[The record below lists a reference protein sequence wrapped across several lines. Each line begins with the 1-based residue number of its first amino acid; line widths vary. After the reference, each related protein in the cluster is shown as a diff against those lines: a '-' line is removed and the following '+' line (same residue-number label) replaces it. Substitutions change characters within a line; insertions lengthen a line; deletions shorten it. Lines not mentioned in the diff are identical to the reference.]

1 MNDLTLDESAN
12 PRKVAAL
19 ALAGRG
25 FYIVAVQKGEK
36 RPDKLLAPDGF
47 KNATRDAEVIAGWF
61 DAKPACNVGVACGPE
76 YGLAVV
82 DVDVKNGARGMET
95 LRGLE
100 IAVPTLTAGTPSG
113 GLHLYFKHP
122 GGKLPATLDGID
134 IKGADGGGYVLAPDS
149 ALSEEFARAND
160 CSAGA
165 YTWRD
170 PEIPVAEFPP
180 ALLKQLRTASAP
192 ARAPATGPVA
202 SITIPEGRRHNRLKE
217 LGAIYRGKGLQPD
230 EIECLL
236 WDHARRYFEPPFNL
250 DNPDDVREVE
260 AIVRWYGGKPA
271 TDEER
276 QPLTVLSTADLIAR
290 AAEVSDLLLL
300 DPPLPEAGN
309 LMIYGPTGSGKS
321 HLAIA
326 VALALARGGAVL
338 DWRATSAVPVL
349 FCDGEMPLPELK
361 GRLEQYL
368 CGEAPPTTLFWAA
381 ARAQAGDMPDLADPA
396 AQGFYLEAIEACF
409 ARVVVFDNLTCLRI
423 TSVDS
428 PENSVEAWHP
438 IGAFIRRLNALGVA
452 VIIVHHAAKSGTQRG
467 SSAHTAVMDTVLR
480 IAPPGEGQA
489 DPRAE
494 LDIEIHFEK
503 HRRFGGEATLPLRA
517 KVIGDAEGFAAWT
530 LAGGDPLV
538 DDVVRL
544 RLQGKSIRE
553 IASMLRRSKN
563 GIQKAVG
570 RAKARG
576 LLPLTGD
583 GEG

>member
-1 MNDLTLDESAN
+1 M
-12 PRKVAAL
+12 
-19 ALAGRG
+19 
-25 FYIVAVQKGEK
+25 
-36 RPDKLLAPDGF
+36 
-47 KNATRDAEVIAGWF
+47 
-61 DAKPACNVGVACGPE
+61 
-76 YGLAVV
+76 
-82 DVDVKNGARGMET
+82 
-95 LRGLE
+95 
-100 IAVPTLTAGTPSG
+100 
-113 GLHLYFKHP
+113 
-122 GGKLPATLDGID
+122 
-134 IKGADGGGYVLAPDS
+134 
-149 ALSEEFARAND
+149 SEEFARAND

-230 EIECLL
+230 EIECLFVG
-236 WDHARRYFEPPFNL
+236 RRCAATSSRRLTL

-271 TDEER
+271 TDEQR

-309 LMIYGPTGSGKS
+309 LTIYGPTGSGKS

-480 IAPPGEGQA
+480 IAPPGEGRSRPA
-489 DPRAE
+489 RRAR
-494 LDIEIHFEK
+494 H
-503 HRRFGGEATLPLRA
+503 
-517 KVIGDAEGFAAWT
+517 
-530 LAGGDPLV
+530 
-538 DDVVRL
+538 
-544 RLQGKSIRE
+544 
-553 IASMLRRSKN
+553 
-563 GIQKAVG
+563 
-570 RAKARG
+570 
-576 LLPLTGD
+576 
-583 GEG
+583 

>member
-1 MNDLTLDESAN
+1 MNAETLDEDESS
-12 PRKVAAL
+12 RKAAAL

-25 FYIVAVQKGEK
+25 FYVLAVEKGEK
-36 RPDKLLAPDGF
+36 RPDKLLVPDGF
-47 KNATRDAEVIAGWF
+47 KNATHDSGVLADWFEV
-61 DAKPACNVGVACGPE
+61 KPACNIGVACGAD
-76 YGLAVV
+76 YGIVVV

-95 LRGLE
+95 WRELAIDTL
-100 IAVPTLTAGTPSG
+100 TLTANTPSG
-113 GLHLYFKHP
+113 GLHFYFKHP
-122 GGKLPATLDGID
+122 GAKLVASLDGID
-134 IKGADGGGYVLAPDS
+134 VKGADGGGYVLAPPS
-149 ALSEEFARAND
+149 ALSEAFALENN
-160 CSAGA
+160 CVAGA

-170 PEIPVAEFPP
+170 PEIPVADFPP
-180 ALLKQLRTASAP
+180 ALLERLRASATP
-192 ARAPATGPVA
+192 AKAPSVGPVA
-202 SITIPEGRRHNRLKE
+202 SIKVPEGRRHTRLVE

-236 WDHARRYFEPPFNL
+236 WEHAQRYFDPPFSR
-250 DNPDDVREVE
+250 DNPEHIREVE
-260 AIVRWYGGKPA
+260 GVVHWYGAKAAPG
-271 TDEER
+271 EEGR
-276 QPLTVLSTADLIAR
+276 PLTVLTTAQLMAR
-290 AAEVSDLLLL
+290 AAEVSDRLLL

-321 HLAIA
+321 HLAVA
-326 VALALARGGAVL
+326 LALALARGGAVL
-338 DWRATSAVPVL
+338 NWRATGAAAVL

-368 CGEAPPTTLFWAA
+368 RGEPPPANLFWAA
-381 ARAQAGDMPDLADPA
+381 ARAQDGDMPDLSDPA
-396 AQGFYLEAIEACF
+396 AQGFYLEAVEACA
-409 ARVVVFDNLTCLRI
+409 ARVVIFDNLTCLRM
-423 TSVDS
+423 TSVDN

-517 KVIGDAEGFAAWT
+517 KVIGDADGFAAWT
-530 LAGGDPLV
+530 LAGTDPLV

-544 RLQGKSIRE
+544 RLQGQSIRE
-553 IASMLRRSKN
+553 IANTLQRSKSA
-563 GIQKAVG
+563 IQKAVE

-576 LLPLTGD
+576 LLALEAVT
-583 GEG
+583 